1 MMFTG
6 SSAFADDDG
15 GRLRNAKY
23 DGPIT
28 EAEAAR
34 LFGALESVPALIL
47 AVSGGPDSTAMMW
60 LAARWRDELEKSPKL
75 IAVTIDHGLRK
86 ESAREARAVARLA
99 KTLNVEHVT
108 LRWTGRKPKTGIQ
121 EAARNARYR
130 LLSEEAHRQNAMHIL
145 TAHTLD
151 DQAETLLFRMARG
164 TGVSGLV
171 GMRWFDGIPVSGAKP
186 ANLVRPFLEVPKARL
201 IATLKAA
208 KVPYAVDP
216 SNSDARFTRP
226 RLRKLM
232 LSLAQE
238 GLTAERLGKL
248 AKRVE
253 RAEEALFVALNAAQ
267 LALCPGPWPD
277 GDPLSAD
284 AEAFVDLPEEI
295 GLRLL
300 SRMIVH
306 VGQQGGAEL
315 GQLEALY
322 SELQAMGPHIRTD
335 REFGPVRRNVAGALV
350 TLSSAF
356 LTVER
361 EPPRRIVRK
370 PRKSQRKARF
380 TTAG

>member
-1 MMFTG
+1 M
-6 SSAFADDDG
+6 SSDLAS
-15 GRLRNAKY
+15 K
-23 DGPIT
+23 PISVS
-28 EAEAAR
+28 EAAR
-34 LFGALESVPALIL
+34 LFGALENVAALIL
-47 AVSGGPDSTAMMW
+47 AVSGGPDSTALMW
-60 LAARWRDELEKSPKL
+60 LAARWRDALEKPPKL

-99 KTLNVEHVT
+99 KSLNVEHVT

-151 DQAETLLFRMARG
+151 DEAETLLFRMARG
-164 TGVSGLV
+164 SGISGLV
-171 GMRWFDGIPVSGAKP
+171 GMRRLDGIPVAGAKP
-186 ANLVRPFLEVPKARL
+186 AHLVRPLLDVPKARL

-208 KVPYAVDP
+208 KVGYAIDP
-216 SNSDARFTRP
+216 TNSDPRFTRP

-232 LSLAQE
+232 RSLAQE

-267 LALCPGPWPD
+267 LALYPGSWPD
-277 GDPLSAD
+277 GDPLSAA

-300 SRMIVH
+300 GRMIAH

-322 SELQAMGPHIRTD
+322 SELQTKGPNIRTD
-335 REFGPVRRNVAGALV
+335 WKFSPVRRNVAGALV
-350 TLSSAF
+350 TLSSTK

-361 EPPRRIVRK
+361 EPPRRLVRK